1 MVDYYL
7 TIKALHIIFIVTW
20 FAGLFYMPR
29 LFIYHCEA
37 DERLET
43 ERNILQNQFKI
54 MQRRLWYGI
63 TWPSM
68 ILVLIFGL
76 ILLNEWSI
84 SDNPWLQIKLSFVIG
99 LYSYHF
105 YLHKIFKDINSRN
118 IHYSPMKLR
127 YINEISTIFLI
138 AIVFLVVLK
147 DSIGF
152 FYALIGLALVIFSL
166 GLGIKIYK
174 KLREN

>member
-37 DERLET
+37 KEKSEV
-43 ERNILQNQFKI
+43 ERNILQGQFKI

-68 ILVLIFGL
+68 VLVLIFG
-76 ILLNEWSI
+76 ILLLMEWNI
-84 SDNPWLQIKLSFVIG
+84 LDNPWLQIKLGFVLG
-99 LYSYHF
+99 LYVYHF
-105 YLHKIFKDINSRN
+105 YLHKVFKDINSKN
-118 IHYSPMKLR
+118 IHYSPLKLR
-127 YINEISTIFLI
+127 YINEVSTIFLI

-147 DSIGF
+147 NSMSF
-152 FYALIGLALVIFSL
+152 LYALTGLVLVIFIL
-166 GLGIKIYK
+166 VLGIKIYK